1 MGRFVVQ
8 CEYTCRNG
16 VALWLAPFFFLWGSS
31 ISALAGHAGNKKAP
45 HGFIEHAG
53 RGEPSSNDRFSLLA
67 MMQCQRQPETRA
79 VGLPDAAS
87 RNRMELDGTSGESP
101 STNLQV
107 VRQLSNHY
115 GDFNSLA
122 DAMSNSTDTGN
133 WILLSLPKL
142 VERPIQNGQRQ
153 FIEIRN
159 DLGPFGP
166 ARFRVAKAF
175 RARDTFV

>member
-53 RGEPSSNDRFSLLA
+53 RGEPNSNDRFSLLA

-115 GDFNSLA
+115 GDFTRWQVLCQTVWIWGIGFSFHCQSSLK
-122 DAMSNSTDTGN
+122 D
-133 WILLSLPKL
+133 
-142 VERPIQNGQRQ
+142 
-153 FIEIRN
+153 
-159 DLGPFGP
+159 
-166 ARFRVAKAF
+166 RFRTVSVSSL
-175 RARDTFV
+175 R